1 MRKIMIAGLSAIFSG
16 VLMAGS
22 ALGDLDADKDG
33 VISAEEAQAKPELA
47 KDFQALDKN
56 QDGRLDAAEFA
67 RFEMAPAAEQLMQ
80 PDASASGAK

>member
-67 RFEMAPAAEQLMQ
+67 QFEMAPAAEQLMQ
-80 PDASASGAK
+80 PDVSASGAK